1 MLKRKFFLPSSH
13 NGSTNWSGLT
23 QYSLGESLPMA
34 QKPELPYAN
43 LIKLLE
49 DGTLGLLENSSSDRD
64 FCEELESISDVVKQT
79 LRMANTTAL
88 RLPTQELTYSRVAA
102 RDITDAIE
110 RLNASYNGR
119 GVDLL
124 SEVKKQ
130 LDTYIQAREADPKK
144 NLRER

>member
-1 MLKRKFFLPSSH
+1 
-13 NGSTNWSGLT
+13 
-23 QYSLGESLPMA
+23 MA